1 MQDDQLD
8 RLLTDAEASY
18 RVPPAPPIDA
28 IWAKVER
35 EAFAANR
42 RDAIA
47 VNEHDASLATH
58 RDDVDSIAPD
68 ARTSNVVDIASRR
81 MPAWRTIGMVAAASL
96 TIGVLAGRLTV
107 PRAVAPEMASAAPAA
122 ATPLAMTTPVVN
134 RADPGDRLTEELLGR
149 TALLLASLPRD
160 ASAKRGDP
168 RLSEQAGRL
177 LSTTR
182 LLLDSPSAARP
193 QMRALL
199 QDLELVLVQ
208 VAQLRAPRASDDLT
222 IIKEAVE
229 ERALVPRIRSAVADL
244 AGGSE

>member
-1 MQDDQLD
+1 MKDDRLD
-8 RLLTDAEASY
+8 RLLTDAEATY
-18 RVPPAPPIDA
+18 RVPPVPPLDA
-28 IWAKVER
+28 IWASVER
-35 EAFAANR
+35 EAFAPSEREAISSGER
-42 RDAIA
+42 ETSAPMERDVLPFRPTAHQGA
-47 VNEHDASLATH
+47 PRAT
-58 RDDVDSIAPD
+58 
-68 ARTSNVVDIASRR
+68 
-81 MPAWRTIGMVAAASL
+81 PAWRTIGMVAAASL
-96 TIGVLAGRLTV
+96 TIGVLAGRLMV
-107 PRAVAPEMASAAPAA
+107 PRTSQSEIASVTPTASNALDTRATALAPVA
-122 ATPLAMTTPVVN
+122 N

-149 TALLLASLPRD
+149 TAMLLASLPRD
-160 ASAKRGDP
+160 AAAKRGDP